1 MKRHAKWLGST
12 MISQLFKYIS
22 QFLFHKTVGGRAGE
36 AVTHAT
42 GGLVDIKL
50 GWQLLRDRRV
60 PAGTKCAALALGGF
74 VAFVLQALEF
84 PLEGVLAFLMP
95 LFGLVEMSFDGLE
108 VVGAAVLVTCLVL
121 PALTPRP
128 VLDQVRG
135 RGHGKTD
142 GQGRV
147 YDAVAADVR

>member
-1 MKRHAKWLGST
+1 
-12 MISQLFKYIS
+12 MISQLFRFIS
-22 QFLFHKTVGGRAGE
+22 QFFLHKTVGGRAE
-36 AVTHAT
+36 AAVSQAT

-84 PLEGVLAFLMP
+84 PLESVLAFLMP
-95 LFGLVEMSFDGLE
+95 LFGLVELSFDGLE

-121 PALTPRP
+121 PVLTPRA
-128 VLDQVRG
+128 VLDQIRG
-135 RGHGKTD
+135 GQDGKTD
-142 GQGRV
+142 SDGRV
-147 YDAVAADVR
+147 YDSVGAKIG